1 VQPANQ
7 PTKPPRLEEIKEFLD
22 LYCFQWLK
30 YFAPIFF
37 EQKVG
42 LVEEF
47 LKGLPLKKME
57 SREYQVNAAKSILAK
72 GNTLLIMP
80 TALGKTFVAILV
92 IAAILKKNPKAK
104 ILFLAPTKPLA
115 VQQANRIKE
124 LVEIDAERVVV
135 MTGEISPEK
144 RKDIYGDAQVVS
156 ATPQT
161 IANDLNKGIRL
172 EEYSLIVFDET
183 HRLVKNYAYTKIARE
198 ARRHPKILLLGL
210 TASPSADE
218 EKIKEV
224 CEHLAIKNIEAKQES
239 DADVKEY
246 VHEIKVDWVMVELP
260 QPLLRLKR
268 ELEAMAQEEF
278 EKLKQY
284 DYLGIKTRRPNKRH
298 LLDLMKRLQRVAHP
312 SKYRAVS
319 LIAKILNLSHALDL
333 VESQGVGAL
342 NNFLEGFSDRTEK
355 SKAVAALAAD
365 PRVKEMALE
374 TKKLLEKGFE
384 HPKKDRLI
392 ELVEERVQEGKSV
405 IVFAHY
411 RDSVKKI
418 VDALNEKGIAA
429 KQLIG
434 KSKEGMSQKEQVGV
448 LDEFREKRFDALVCT
463 QVGEEGLD
471 LPSVDSVIFFEA
483 VPSEIRLIQ
492 RRGRTGRVRAG
503 EAIILVTKDTK
514 DEAYLWVSKKKE
526 KRMKQKIEEL
536 KKELGGKNLVE
547 EEETKEGELKQKKLV
562 EY

>member
-1 VQPANQ
+1 M
-7 PTKPPRLEEIKEFLD
+7 
-22 LYCFQWLK
+22 
-30 YFAPIFF
+30 
-37 EQKVG
+37 G